1 MARTSAVTVELGTI
15 VEIHLTP
22 RLNPGHDPGTNWR
35 ICLPEPIAIGGRLHA
50 SNRFL
55 ATFYHGVY
63 PGSGLP
69 NRCDRPVRQSP
80 MVQDQKNVKQRRS
93 LVEYDR
99 TARVPTVPH
108 GRDRVW
114 EDPTGFGRNAGRLD
128 PSKLSDLP
136 AHWDRPPTML
146 FRPLDIPGLFL
157 IELERMEDE
166 RGFFSRLFCAD
177 TFREHGLCTDYPQW
191 SVSFNK
197 RSGTLRGLHFQAPPQ
212 EEIKLVSCT
221 RGAVFDVAVDLRSG
235 SPSRG
240 KWAAV
245 ELSADNRSMLYIP
258 AGFAHGFQTL
268 TDDAEVRYHISERYR
283 PEAARGVRWD
293 DPDLAIAWP
302 KSEERVISS
311 RDQTLPRLRDL

>member
-1 MARTSAVTVELGTI
+1 
-15 VEIHLTP
+15 
-22 RLNPGHDPGTNWR
+22 
-35 ICLPEPIAIGGRLHA
+35 
-50 SNRFL
+50 
-55 ATFYHGVY
+55 
-63 PGSGLP
+63 
-69 NRCDRPVRQSP
+69 
-80 MVQDQKNVKQRRS
+80 
-93 LVEYDR
+93 
-99 TARVPTVPH
+99 
-108 GRDRVW
+108 
-114 EDPTGFGRNAGRLD
+114 
-128 PSKLSDLP
+128 
-136 AHWDRPPTML
+136 ML
-146 FRPLDIPGLFL
+146 FRPLHIPGLFL

-166 RGFFSRLFCAD
+166 RGFFSRAFCSD
-177 TFREHGLCTDYPQW
+177 TFLQRGLCTDYVQW

-221 RGAVFDVAVDLRSG
+221 RGAVFDVAVDLRSR

-240 KWAAV
+240 KWAGV
-245 ELSADNRSMLYIP
+245 ELSADNGSTLYIP

-302 KSEERVISS
+302 NAEERVISS